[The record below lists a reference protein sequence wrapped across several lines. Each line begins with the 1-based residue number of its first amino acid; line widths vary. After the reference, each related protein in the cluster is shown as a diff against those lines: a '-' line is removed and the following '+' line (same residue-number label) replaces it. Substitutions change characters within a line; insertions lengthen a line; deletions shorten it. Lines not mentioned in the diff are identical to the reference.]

1 MHSSINVN
9 PSLKKTEN
17 SENTDNNKESLTM
30 NYDNLYNEKI
40 KSAKDAVSLIE
51 PGDAIIFPI
60 MPGEPPALLD
70 AIREMDTLEGNS
82 LYRML
87 PSFPTVD
94 VEKSK
99 LRQISIFLSGMDR
112 KEMNAGNIDLLPNH
126 FSDIPSILKKREGDK
141 LVIMATVSPMDEDGN
156 FSLGTSPSY
165 VASLVEGAKRIVLE
179 VNENMPRTFGEK
191 NTIHISQV
199 DALIENNVELPELVS
214 PKPNEKDLAVGREIA
229 KKVKD
234 GDTLQIGF
242 GAMPNAVMEY
252 LTEKK
257 HLGLHTEML
266 PEKLVDLTEKGVIDN
281 SAKEIHNGKSVA
293 TFAIGSKR
301 LYEFMNNN
309 PDILMLPCDYTNSF
323 DTISQM
329 KHLFAINSAIEVD
342 FLGQCNS
349 ERVKG
354 LYYSSTGGQSDFMKG
369 VRLTESG
376 TGIICLYST
385 AKNDEISTIVPTL
398 FEGAPVATSKNDID
412 TVVTEY
418 GSAELKGSTIFE
430 RTERLI
436 NIAHP
441 KFRDELKEKA
451 KEMNYM

>member
-1 MHSSINVN
+1 
-9 PSLKKTEN
+9 
-17 SENTDNNKESLTM
+17 M
-30 NYDNLYNEKI
+30 NYQTMYQDKLV
-40 KSAKDAVSLIE
+40 SAKEAVSVIQ
-51 PGDAIIFPI
+51 PGDGIIFPI

-70 AIREMDTLEGNS
+70 AMRELDTLENNR

-87 PSFPTVD
+87 PSFPIVD
-94 VEKSK
+94 VEKAK
-99 LRQISIFLSGMDR
+99 LQQISIFLSGMDR
-112 KEMNAGNIDLLPNH
+112 KAMNAGMVDLLPNH
-126 FSDIPSILKKREGDK
+126 FSDIPSILKQREGDHA
-141 LVIMATVSPMDEDGN
+141 VIMATVSPMDEDGN

-165 VASLVEGAKRIVLE
+165 VASMIAEAKTIVLE
-179 VNENMPRTFGEK
+179 VNKNMPRTFGDK

-199 DALIENNVELPELVS
+199 AALIENDVDLPELGS
-214 PKPNEKDLAVGREIA
+214 PTLNDNDLAIGKEIA
-229 KKVKD
+229 AKVKD

-252 LTEKK
+252 LVDKK

-266 PEKLVDLTEKGVIDN
+266 PEKLVDLAEKGVIDN
-281 SAKEIHNGKSVA
+281 SQKEVDNGKSVA

-301 LYEFMNNN
+301 LYDFMDNN
-309 PDILMLPCDYTNSF
+309 PDILMLPCDYTNNF
-323 DTISQM
+323 DVVSQL
-329 KHLFAINSAIEVD
+329 KNLVAINSTVEVD

-354 LYYSSTGGQSDFMKG
+354 FYYSSTGGQADFMKG
-369 VRLTESG
+369 VRLTENG

-385 AKNDEISTIVPTL
+385 AKKGEISTIVPTL
-398 FEGAPVATSKNDID
+398 FEGSPVSTSKNDID

-418 GSAELKGSTIFE
+418 GSAILKGSTVFE

-441 KFRDELKEKA
+441 KFRDELIAKA
-451 KEMNYM
+451 KEMHYM